1 MSFDVFLN
9 GNEKIELLGDNLEL
23 FREYAI
29 DFTTGEPLLK
39 DGEIIAL
46 AGNDAL
52 KVWIW
57 KALKTERFKYLA
69 YSDSYGNE
77 LHDELG
83 TVYSVTL
90 KNQIV
95 FSEIEECLKVN
106 PYITR
111 VHTFST
117 EWDGEGTLKTIFAVD
132 TIYGSIEMR
141 EGVNVY

>member
-29 DFTTGEPLLK
+29 NFTTGEPLLK

-46 AGNDAL
+46 TGNDAL